1 MDGKTK
7 MKEKNKNKIM
17 ENVLILTMSFP
28 ISWVIFL
35 ITLMIVFPLGVN
47 VFIYYE
53 FILLYSYLA
62 GLFTTISTFRHYK
75 AKLIEKVKN
84 NEI

>member
-62 GLFTTISTFRHYK
+62 GLFTTIYTFRHYK